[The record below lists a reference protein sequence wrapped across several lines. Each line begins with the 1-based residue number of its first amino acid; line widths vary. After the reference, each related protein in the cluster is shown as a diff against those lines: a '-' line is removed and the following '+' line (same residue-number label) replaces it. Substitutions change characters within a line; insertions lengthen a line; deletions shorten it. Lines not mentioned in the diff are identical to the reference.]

1 MVTPGPDGG
10 GLVVTGI
17 GELTTADA
25 QCGVEGRAAIIC
37 DAAGTVAWVGREADL
52 PEQAGEARVDVGGR
66 AVVPGFVDSH
76 THLVFA
82 GDRAAEWSARMQ
94 GQPYSAGGIRSTV
107 LATRAA
113 GEAQLLANARRLV
126 AEALRSGTTTI
137 EVKTGYGLDVAHE
150 ERAMAVAAAVTDE
163 ATFLGAHV
171 VPPEMAGRADEYV
184 ELVCGPMLQRCAPAA
199 RWVDVFCERGAFDAD
214 QARAILTAG
223 QRAGLVARLHG
234 NQLGPGPGVRL
245 AVELAAASVDH
256 CTHLDDAD
264 VDALGASESTVATLL
279 PGAEFATRSPYPPA
293 RRLLAAGATVALAS
307 DCNPGSSFT
316 TSMPLMIAL
325 AVREMHM
332 TLHEALTAATAGGAA
347 ALRRGDIGRL
357 VPGRRADLVVLEAP
371 SALWLGY
378 RPGVDLVTAVVRAG
392 QLVAGAWPAGAAP

>member
-25 QCGVEGRAAIIC
+25 QRGVEGRAAIIC
-37 DAAGTVAWVGREADL
+37 DAAGRLAWVGREADL
-52 PEQAGEARVDVGGR
+52 PEQAGAARVDVGGR

-82 GDRAAEWSARMQ
+82 GDRAAEWSARME

-107 LATRAA
+107 RATRAA

-150 ERAMAVAAAVTDE
+150 ERAMAVAAAVTEE

-293 RRLLAAGATVALAS
+293 RRLIAAGATVALAS

-378 RPGVDLVTAVVRAG
+378 RPGVDLVAAVVRAG